1 MRKIQPGHPQALNL
15 LFDAVETEY
24 IMFLEDDWEAKKHF
38 FLQDGINI
46 IKNNENILS
55 VLYRLWSST
64 KLING
69 VKVHNY
75 NGLKYN
81 KHDIHTYPGYTL
93 NPTVQAIKKIRE
105 KCGRF
110 DESVKFFELDY
121 ATKYAAAGFKLA
133 MIDEVFTHIG
143 VGRSAYILNGTKR

>member
-1 MRKIQPGHPQALNL
+1 LQA
-15 LFDAVETEY
+15 
-24 IMFLEDDWEAKKHF
+24 
-38 FLQDGINI
+38 GIDI
-46 IKNNENILS
+46 IKQNENIAS

-64 KLING
+64 KMING

-93 NPTVQAIKKIRE
+93 NPTVQNIKRIRE

-121 ATKYAAAGFKLA
+121 ATKFAAAGFKLA
-133 MIDEVFTHIG
+133 MIDEVFVHTG